1 MAKMRVRFPM
11 LVLLLGVVFLLAV
24 SIGIAYG
31 EKDVIKNPERPEE
44 RQEEERDP
52 RQPPRSR
59 QQEEQEREHRR
70 EKERDREPSR
80 GRSESKQSQEEE
92 RERRKEHDREREQ
105 EQQPQYGRRHEEE
118 EKGEEEEEGQARRQ
132 RPQRRR
138 EEREQ
143 EQGSSSESRRQS
155 GDERR
160 HRHEKREQREERE
173 QEQGSSSGRQ
183 SDYGRRQRHE
193 GREQREERE
202 QEQGSSSES
211 HRLRNPY
218 YFSSERFQTR
228 YKNKNGQIRV
238 LERFDQRTNRLE
250 NLQNYRIVE
259 FQSRPN
265 TLILPK
271 HSDADYILVVLNGR
285 ATITIVNPDKRQA
298 YNLEYGD
305 ALRLPAGTTS
315 YILNPDDNQDLRV
328 VKLAI
333 PINNPG
339 KFYDFYPSRT
349 KDQQSYF
356 SGFSKNT
363 LEATFNT
370 HYEEIQR
377 ILLGY
382 EDEQEDEEQRR
393 EQEQSHQDEGVIVR
407 VSKEQIQE
415 LRKHAQSS
423 SRKGKP
429 SESGPFN
436 LRSNEPIYSNK
447 FGNFYEI
454 TPDRNPQVQDLDI
467 SLIFTEISEGAL
479 LLPHYNSKAIFVIV
493 VDEGEGNYELVGIR
507 NQQRQQDEQEVEEV
521 RSYNARLSEGDILV
535 IPAGHPLS
543 INASSN
549 LRLLGFGINADENQ
563 RNFLAGSEDNVIRQL
578 DREVKELIFPGSAE
592 DVERLIRN
600 QQQSYFANAQ
610 PQQQQQQREKEGRRG
625 RRGPISSILS
635 ALY

>member
-1 MAKMRVRFPM
+1 MANMRVKFPT
-11 LVLLLGVVFLLAV
+11 LVLLLGIVFLMAV

-31 EKDVIKNPERPEE
+31 EKNAIKNHERPQE
-44 RQEEERDP
+44 REQEERDP
-52 RQPPRSR
+52 RQQPRPR
-59 QQEEQEREHRR
+59 HQEEQEREHGR
-70 EKERDREPSR
+70 EEERNREPSR
-80 GRSESKQSQEEE
+80 GRSESEESREEE
-92 RERRKEHDREREQ
+92 REQRREPSRGREQ
-105 EQQPQYGRRHEEE
+105 EQQPQHGRR
-118 EKGEEEEEGQARRQ
+118 EEEEEWQPRRQ
-132 RPQRRR
+132 RPQSRR

-143 EQGSSSESRRQS
+143 EQGSSSSSRRQS
-155 GDERR
+155 GYER
-160 HRHEKREQREERE
+160 REQREERE
-173 QEQGSSSGRQ
+173 QEQ
-183 SDYGRRQRHE
+183 
-193 GREQREERE
+193 
-202 QEQGSSSES
+202 EQGSRSDS
-211 HRLRNPY
+211 RRQRNPY
-218 YFSSERFQTR
+218 YFSSERFQTLYR
-228 YKNKNGQIRV
+228 NRNGQIRV

-259 FQSRPN
+259 FQSKPN

-298 YNLEYGD
+298 YNLEHGD

-315 YILNPDDNQDLRV
+315 YILNPDDNQNLRV

-339 KFYDFYPSRT
+339 NFYDFYPSST

-356 SGFSKNT
+356 NGFSRNT

-370 HYEEIQR
+370 RYEEIQR
-377 ILLGY
+377 IILGN
-382 EDEQEDEEQRR
+382 EDGQEDEEQSRG
-393 EQEQSHQDEGVIVR
+393 QEQSHQDEGVIVR

-423 SRKGKP
+423 SGKGKP

-436 LRSNEPIYSNK
+436 LRSDEPIYSNK

-454 TPDRNPQVQDLDI
+454 TPDRNPQAQDLDI
-467 SLIFTEISEGAL
+467 SLTFIEINEGGL
-479 LLPHYNSKAIFVIV
+479 LLPHYNSKAIFVVV

-507 NQQRQQDEQEVEEV
+507 DQERQQDEQEQEEV
-521 RSYNARLSEGDILV
+521 RRYNAKLSEGDIFV
-535 IPAGHPLS
+535 IPAGHPIS

-578 DREVKELIFPGSAE
+578 DKEVKQLTFPGSVE
-592 DVERLIRN
+592 DVERLIKN

-610 PQQQQQQREKEGRRG
+610 PQQQQQREKEGRRG
-625 RRGPISSILS
+625 RRGLIFSI
-635 ALY
+635 

>member
-1 MAKMRVRFPM
+1 MARMRVRFPT
-11 LVLLLGVVFLLAV
+11 LVLLLGILFLMAV

-31 EKDVIKNPERPEE
+31 EKDVIKNHERPGE
-44 RQEEERDP
+44 REHEERDP
-52 RQPPRSR
+52 RQQPRPR
-59 QQEEQEREHRR
+59 KQEEQEREHRR
-70 EKERDREPSR
+70 EEEHDRDPSR
-80 GRSESKQSQEEE
+80 GRRESEERQEEE
-92 RERRKEHDREREQ
+92 RERRREPCREREQ
-105 EQQPQYGRRHEEE
+105 EQQPQHGRR
-118 EKGEEEEEGQARRQ
+118 EEEEEEEEWQPRRL
-132 RPQRRR
+132 RPQSRK

-143 EQGSSSESRRQS
+143 EQGSSSSSRKQSGYERRQYHERREQRDEKEKEQDSRSDSRRQ
-155 GDERR
+155 
-160 HRHEKREQREERE
+160 
-173 QEQGSSSGRQ
+173 
-183 SDYGRRQRHE
+183 
-193 GREQREERE
+193 
-202 QEQGSSSES
+202 
-211 HRLRNPY
+211 RNPY
-218 YFSSERFQTR
+218 HFSSERFQTR
-228 YKNKNGQIRV
+228 YRNRNGQIRV

-259 FQSRPN
+259 FQSNPN

-315 YILNPDDNQDLRV
+315 YILNPDDNQNLRV

-333 PINNPG
+333 PINNPSN
-339 KFYDFYPSRT
+339 FYDFYPSST

-370 HYEEIQR
+370 RYEEIQR
-377 ILLGY
+377 ILLGN

-393 EQEQSHQDEGVIVR
+393 GQEQSYQDEGVIVR

-436 LRSNEPIYSNK
+436 LRSNESIYSNK

-454 TPDRNPQVQDLDI
+454 TPERNPQVQDLDI
-467 SLIFTEISEGAL
+467 SLTFTEINEGAL
-479 LLPHYNSKAIFVIV
+479 LLPHYNSKAIFIVV

-507 NQQRQQDEQEVEEV
+507 DQQRQQDEQEEEEEEV
-521 RSYNARLSEGDILV
+521 RRYSARLSEGDIFV
-535 IPAGHPLS
+535 IPAGYPIS
-543 INASSN
+543 VNASSN
-549 LRLLGFGINADENQ
+549 LRLLGFGINANENQ
-563 RNFLAGSEDNVIRQL
+563 RNFLAGSEDNVISQL
-578 DREVKELIFPGSAE
+578 DREVKELTFPGSAQ
-592 DVERLIRN
+592 DVERLIKN

-610 PQQQQQQREKEGRRG
+610 PQQKQQREKEGRRG
-625 RRGPISSILS
+625 RRSSSLPF
-635 ALY
+635 

>member
-1 MAKMRVRFPM
+1 MARMRVRFPT
-11 LVLLLGVVFLLAV
+11 LVLLLGILFLMAV

-31 EKDVIKNPERPEE
+31 EKDVIKNHERPGE
-44 RQEEERDP
+44 REHEERDP
-52 RQPPRSR
+52 RQQPRPR
-59 QQEEQEREHRR
+59 KQEEQEREHRR
-70 EKERDREPSR
+70 EEEHDRDPSR
-80 GRSESKQSQEEE
+80 GRRESEERQEEE
-92 RERRKEHDREREQ
+92 RERRREPCREREQ
-105 EQQPQYGRRHEEE
+105 EQQPQHGRR
-118 EKGEEEEEGQARRQ
+118 EEEEEEEEWQPRRL
-132 RPQRRR
+132 RPQSRK

-143 EQGSSSESRRQS
+143 EQGSSSSSRKQSGYERRQYHERREQRDEKEKEQDSRSDSRRQ
-155 GDERR
+155 
-160 HRHEKREQREERE
+160 
-173 QEQGSSSGRQ
+173 
-183 SDYGRRQRHE
+183 
-193 GREQREERE
+193 
-202 QEQGSSSES
+202 
-211 HRLRNPY
+211 RNPY
-218 YFSSERFQTR
+218 HFSSERFQTR
-228 YKNKNGQIRV
+228 YRNRNGQIRV

-259 FQSRPN
+259 FQSNPN

-305 ALRLPAGTTS
+305 ALRVPAGTTS
-315 YILNPDDNQDLRV
+315 YILNPDDNQNLRV

-333 PINNPG
+333 PINNPSN
-339 KFYDFYPSRT
+339 FYDFYPSST

-370 HYEEIQR
+370 RYEEIQR
-377 ILLGY
+377 ILLGN

-393 EQEQSHQDEGVIVR
+393 GQEQSYQDEGVIVR

-436 LRSNEPIYSNK
+436 LRSNESIYSNK

-454 TPDRNPQVQDLDI
+454 TPERNPQVQDLDI
-467 SLIFTEISEGAL
+467 SLTFTEINEGAL
-479 LLPHYNSKAIFVIV
+479 LLPHYNSKAIFIVV

-507 NQQRQQDEQEVEEV
+507 DQQRQQDEQEEEEEEV
-521 RSYNARLSEGDILV
+521 RRYSARLSEGDIFV
-535 IPAGHPLS
+535 IPAGYPIS
-543 INASSN
+543 VNASSN
-549 LRLLGFGINADENQ
+549 LRLLGFGINANENQ
-563 RNFLAGSEDNVIRQL
+563 RNFLAGSEDNVISQL
-578 DREVKELIFPGSAE
+578 DREVKELTFPGSAQ
-592 DVERLIRN
+592 DVERLIKN

-610 PQQQQQQREKEGRRG
+610 PQQKQQREKEGRRG
-625 RRGPISSILS
+625 RRSLISSILS
-635 ALY
+635 TLY